1 MNQRKVTN
9 MDYVALTDKLVKS
22 LVLEPDMV
30 TVKEFETDLKN
41 KVVIEVLV
49 SNQDL
54 PRVIG
59 KGGRTINAIRTIVAA
74 SSSLHD
80 HKYVQINV
88 EGF

>member
-1 MNQRKVTN
+1 MN
-9 MDYVALTDKLVKS
+9 YVALTERLIKA

-30 TVKEFETDLKN
+30 TVKEFATEDEK

-49 SNQDL
+49 SNTDL

-59 KGGRTINAIRTIVAA
+59 KGGRTINAVRTIVAA

-80 HKYVQINV
+80 HKYVNINV
-88 EGF
+88 ESF